1 MPETIH
7 FDDVT
12 PEDSLARQVGE
23 LFMRWESARAAWWG
37 QKRELRNYLF
47 ATDTS
52 TTSNGRLPWKNST
65 TRPKLTQLRDLLH
78 ANYMQALFPNS
89 DWLSW
94 EGNDRESD
102 SKDKRDAILN
112 YMRTKTDHDRF
123 RSVVSMLVLDWVD
136 TGNAIATA
144 TYVNEKEGPTEESPE
159 GRPGYQG
166 PVAVRLPIRN
176 TVFDPLAPRFENT
189 PKIVRTLMTVGDL
202 RKEIEEN
209 PGKAYLQGAFD
220 KMLKLRA
227 SATGAGPE
235 VQFVR
240 GDSQGDQGASEGLV
254 MDGFGSFHEYLI
266 SNYVEVLDLYGTVY
280 DSATDTLLRDHV
292 ITVVDRAFVL
302 RSEPIPSW
310 LKKDAIVYSPW
321 RQRPDNL
328 YGMGPL
334 DNLVG
339 MQYRIDHL
347 ENLKADVFDLIA
359 VPTIVV
365 KGQVEEFDYGPDEKI
380 FVGDDGSVEFISPAV
395 EALSAEVGIRE
406 LEAEMELMA
415 GAPKEAMGFR
425 TPGEKTKFEVQR
437 LDNAAQRIFIN
448 KVKLFEEQ
456 ILGPLLNLMLEHARR
471 NMDGVDVARVVDEL
485 GAVVFATITKED
497 IVADGRLRPLGA
509 RRFEERANKLQ
520 NLTGIMGSSIGQD
533 EDVKVHI
540 SGLKLAQAVEELME
554 IETLGLVSPNVRITE
569 RMETARLTQAAQE
582 QIDVESQTPSGV
594 TDGDT
599 PIPRG
604 AQEAD
609 ALGTELGGNA

>member
-7 FDDVT
+7 FDEIA
-12 PEDSLARQVGE
+12 PEESLARQVGE
-23 LFMRWESARAAWWG
+23 MFMRWETARASWWA

-52 TTSNGRLPWKNST
+52 TTTNARLPWKNST

-89 DWLSW
+89 DWLAW
-94 EGNDRESD
+94 EGNDED
-102 SKDKRDAILN
+102 SASKEKVDAIQN

-123 RSVVSMLVLDWVD
+123 RSVVSLLVLDWID

-144 TYVNEKEGPTEESPE
+144 TYVNEKEESSDDTPE

-166 PVAVRLPIRN
+166 PVAVRLPVRN

-209 PGKAYLQGAFD
+209 PEKGYLEGAFD
-220 KMLKLRA
+220 KLLKLRRR
-227 SATGAGPE
+227 ATGAGPE
-235 VQFVR
+235 SQFVR
-240 GDSQGDQGASEGLV
+240 GSSQGDQAVSEALT
-254 MDGFGSFHEYLI
+254 MDGFGSFHEYLL
-266 SNYVEVLDLYGTVY
+266 SNYVEVLDVYGTVY
-280 DSATDTLLRDHV
+280 DNDMDTLLRDHV

-359 VPTIVV
+359 VPTIVI
-365 KGQVEEFDYGPDEKI
+365 KGQVQDFEYGPDEKI
-380 FVGDDGSVEFISPAV
+380 FAGDDGSVEFIRPPV
-395 EALSAEVGIRE
+395 EALNANIQIAE
-406 LEAEMELMA
+406 LEQEMELMA

-437 LDNAAQRIFIN
+437 LDNAAQRIFLN
-448 KVKLFEEQ
+448 KVKLFEENV
-456 ILGPLLNLMLEHARR
+456 LGPLLNLMLEHARR
-471 NMDGVDVARVVDEL
+471 NMDGVDVARVVDEF
-485 GAVVFATITKED
+485 GAVVFSSITKED
-497 IVADGRLRPLGA
+497 LVADGRLRPLGA
-509 RRFEERANKLQ
+509 RRFEERANKIQ
-520 NLTGIMGSSIGQD
+520 NLTGIMGSVIGQD
-533 EDVKVHI
+533 DDVKVHI
-540 SGLKLAQAVEELME
+540 SGLKLAQAIEELME
-554 IETLGLVSPNVRITE
+554 IESMQLVSPNIRITE
-569 RMETARLTQAAQE
+569 RMETARLVQAAQE
-582 QIDVESQTPSGV
+582 QVDVEAQTPAGV
-594 TDGDT
+594 TEDDVGD
-599 PIPRG
+599 
-604 AQEAD
+604 EAR
-609 ALGTELGGNA
+609 ALAAGSV